1 MEMPRPGADGKIGG
15 MTDFD
20 VRPVTEDER
29 RGTLDLLG
37 RSLHTNRISDESWVQ
52 YGVSWPAAHKF
63 GAFDG
68 GTPIG
73 IASSFDTEIAVPGGA
88 VLPLGAV
95 DGVGVR
101 ADRTRRGVLTA
112 MMAVQLADF
121 VSRGIPLAALHASEP
136 TIYGRFGY
144 GSAALGKT
152 VWLPR
157 PAARLHDRV
166 PAGGDVRMLTPEEAL
181 KEIPGLYQRIG
192 LHRAG
197 MIGRPAEWWPIAHD
211 RLVGPKGSYVVAVH
225 SGPGGDDGFVVY
237 DTADRRTLE
246 SPDEGAV
253 LKVRELHT
261 ADPVARAALWRF
273 LLSIDLVSG
282 VRARYRPVDE
292 PLAAMLADHRHA
304 RTTDVEDDLW
314 LRVVDVPAALGART
328 YRAGDP
334 VVLAVTDRHL
344 PANTG
349 HYEVTPDG
357 VRRTDAEAD
366 LALDVDTLGMLY
378 LGEWRATALAEA
390 GRITVRDPAAL
401 GRADELFTTLAAPW
415 CGTHF

>member
-1 MEMPRPGADGKIGG
+1 MEMPRPGPDGRIGG

-20 VRPVTEDER
+20 VRPVAEAER
-29 RGTLDLLG
+29 RATMDLLG
-37 RSLHTNRISDESWVQ
+37 RSLHTNRISDESWAQ
-52 YGVSWPAAHKF
+52 YGDSWPAAHKF

-68 GTPIG
+68 DTPIG

-112 MMAVQLADF
+112 MMATQLADF
-121 VSRGIPLAALHASEP
+121 AARGIPLAALHASEP

-144 GSAALGKT
+144 GSATLGKT

-157 PAARLHDRV
+157 PAARLHERV
-166 PAGGDVRMLTPEEAL
+166 PVGGDVRMLTPEEAV
-181 KEIPGLYQRIG
+181 KEIPGLYHRIG

-211 RLVGPKGSYVVAVH
+211 RLTGPAGSHVVAVH
-225 SGPGGDDGFVVY
+225 SGPDGDDGYVVY
-237 DTADRRTLE
+237 DTVHRRTLD

-253 LKVRELHT
+253 LKVRELQT
-261 ADPVARAALWRF
+261 ADPVAHGALWRF

-282 VRARYRPVDE
+282 VRSRYRPVDE
-292 PLAAMLADHRHA
+292 PLAAMLADHRDA

-314 LRVVDVPAALGART
+314 LRLVDVATALAART
-328 YRAGDP
+328 YRAADP
-334 VVLAVTDRHL
+334 VVLAVTDRRL

-349 HYEVTPDG
+349 RYEVTPDG
-357 VRRTDAEAD
+357 AHRTDAAAD
-366 LALDVDTLGMLY
+366 LALDADTLGMLY
-378 LGEWRATALAEA
+378 LGQWSATALAQA
-390 GRITVRDPAAL
+390 GRIEVRNPGAVAS
-401 GRADELFTTLAAPW
+401 ADELFTTIAAPW
-415 CGTHF
+415 CGTYF

>member
-1 MEMPRPGADGKIGG
+1 MGMPRPGPDGRIGG

-37 RSLHTNRISDESWVQ
+37 RSLHTDRISDESWAR
-52 YGVSWPAAHKF
+52 YGDSWPAAHKF
-63 GAFDG
+63 GAYDRG
-68 GTPIG
+68 APIG

-112 MMAVQLADF
+112 MMATQLADF
-121 VSRGIPLAALHASEP
+121 VARGIPLAALHASEP

-157 PAARLHDRV
+157 PASRLHERV
-166 PAGGDVRMLTPEEAL
+166 PVGGDVRMLTPEEAV
-181 KEIPGLYQRIG
+181 KEIPGLYRRIG

-211 RLVGPKGSYVVAVH
+211 RLAGPHGNYVVAVH
-225 SGPGGDDGFVVY
+225 SGPDGDDGFVVY
-237 DTADRRTLE
+237 GTADRRTLE
-246 SPDEGAV
+246 SPDEGSV

-261 ADPVARAALWRF
+261 ADPVARATLWRF
-273 LLSIDLVSG
+273 LLSVDLVSG

-292 PLAAMLADHRHA
+292 PLSPMLTDHRHA

-314 LRVVDVPAALGART
+314 LRPVDVAAALAART
-328 YRAGDP
+328 YRAADP
-334 VVLAVTDRHL
+334 VVLAVTDRLL

-357 VRRTDAEAD
+357 ARRTDAAAD

-378 LGEWRATALAEA
+378 LGQWSATALAQA
-390 GRITVRDPAAL
+390 GRVEVRDPAAAA
-401 GRADELFTTLAAPW
+401 RADELFTTIAAPW

>member
-1 MEMPRPGADGKIGG
+1 MPRAGPDGRIGG

-20 VRPVTEDER
+20 VRAVTEDER
-29 RGTLDLLG
+29 RATLDLLG
-37 RSLHTNRISDESWVQ
+37 RSLHTDRISDESWAQ
-52 YGVSWPAAHKF
+52 YGDSWPAAHKF

-68 GTPIG
+68 ATPIG

-112 MMAVQLADF
+112 MMAVQLDDF
-121 VSRGIPLAALHASEP
+121 AARGIPLAALHASEP

-166 PAGGDVRMLTPEEAL
+166 PAAGDVRMLTPEEART
-181 KEIPGLYQRIG
+181 EIPVLYKRIG

-211 RLVGPKGSYVVAVH
+211 RLVGPKGSHVVAVH
-225 SGPGGDDGFVVY
+225 SGPDGDDGFVVY
-237 DTADRRTLE
+237 DTVDRRTLA

-253 LKVRELHT
+253 LKVRELLA

-292 PLAAMLADHRHA
+292 PLALLLADHRHA
-304 RTTDVEDDLW
+304 HTTDVEDDLW
-314 LRVVDVPAALGART
+314 LRPVDVAAALAART
-328 YRAGDP
+328 YRAAGP
-334 VVLAVTDRHL
+334 VVLTVADRML

-349 HYEVTPDG
+349 HYEVSPDG
-357 VRRTDAEAD
+357 ARRTEAAAD

-378 LGEWRATALAEA
+378 LGQWSATALAEA
-390 GRITVRDPAAL
+390 GRITVHDPAAL
-401 GRADELFTTLAAPW
+401 ARADELFTTIAAPW
-415 CGTHF
+415 CGTYF

>member
-1 MEMPRPGADGKIGG
+1 

-20 VRPVTEDER
+20 VRPVAEAER
-29 RGTLDLLG
+29 RATMDLLG
-37 RSLHTNRISDESWVQ
+37 RSLHTNRISDESWAQ
-52 YGVSWPAAHKF
+52 YGDSWPAAHKF

-68 GTPIG
+68 DTPIG
-73 IASSFDTEIAVPGGA
+73 IASSYDTEIAVPGGA

-112 MMAVQLADF
+112 MMATQLADF
-121 VSRGIPLAALHASEP
+121 AARGIPLAALHASEP

-144 GSAALGKT
+144 GSATLGKT

-157 PAARLHDRV
+157 PAARLHERV
-166 PAGGDVRMLTPEEAL
+166 PVGGDVRMLTPEEAV
-181 KEIPGLYQRIG
+181 KEIPGLYHRIG

-211 RLVGPKGSYVVAVH
+211 RLTGPAGSHVVAVH
-225 SGPGGDDGFVVY
+225 SGPGGDDGYVVY
-237 DTADRRTLE
+237 DTVDRRTLD

-253 LKVRELHT
+253 LKVRELQT
-261 ADPVARAALWRF
+261 ADPVAHAALWRF

-282 VRARYRPVDE
+282 VRSRYRPVDE
-292 PLAAMLADHRHA
+292 PLAAMLADHRDA

-314 LRVVDVPAALGART
+314 LRLVDVATALAART
-328 YRAGDP
+328 YRAADP
-334 VVLAVTDRHL
+334 VVLAVTDGRL

-349 HYEVTPDG
+349 HYEVTADG
-357 VRRTDAEAD
+357 ARRTDAAAD
-366 LALDVDTLGMLY
+366 LALDADTLGMLY
-378 LGEWRATALAEA
+378 LGQWSATALAQA
-390 GRITVRDPAAL
+390 GRIEVRNPGAVAS
-401 GRADELFTTLAAPW
+401 ADELFTTIAAPW
-415 CGTHF
+415 CGTYF

>member
-1 MEMPRPGADGKIGG
+1 MPQAGPDGRIGG

-29 RGTLDLLG
+29 RTTLDLLG
-37 RSLHTNRISDESWVQ
+37 RSLHTNRISDESWAR
-52 YGVSWPAAHKF
+52 YGDSWPAAHKF

-73 IASSFDTEIAVPGGA
+73 IASSFDSGIAVPGGA

-112 MMAVQLADF
+112 MMAVQLGDF
-121 VSRGIPLAALHASEP
+121 AARGIPLAALHASEP

-157 PAARLHDRV
+157 PAARLHERV
-166 PAGGDVRMLTPEEAL
+166 PAAGDVRMLTPEEAV
-181 KEIPGLYQRIG
+181 KEIPALYQRIG

-197 MIGRPAEWWPIAHD
+197 MIGRPTEWWPIAHD
-211 RLVGPKGSYVVAVH
+211 RLVGPEGSYVVAVH
-225 SGPGGDDGFVVY
+225 SGPDGDDGYVVY
-237 DTADRRTLE
+237 DTVDRRTLE

-253 LKVRELHT
+253 LKVRELQS

-292 PLAAMLADHRHA
+292 PLAAMLTDHRHA
-304 RTTDVEDDLW
+304 HTTDVEDDLW
-314 LRVVDVPAALGART
+314 LRPVDVAAALAART
-328 YRAGDP
+328 YRAAEP
-334 VVLAVTDRHL
+334 VVLAVTDRML

-357 VRRTDAEAD
+357 AHRTDAAAD

-378 LGEWRATALAEA
+378 LGQWSATALAEA
-390 GRITVRDPAAL
+390 GRITVHDPAASAW
-401 GRADELFTTLAAPW
+401 ADELFTTIAAPW
-415 CGTHF
+415 CGTYF